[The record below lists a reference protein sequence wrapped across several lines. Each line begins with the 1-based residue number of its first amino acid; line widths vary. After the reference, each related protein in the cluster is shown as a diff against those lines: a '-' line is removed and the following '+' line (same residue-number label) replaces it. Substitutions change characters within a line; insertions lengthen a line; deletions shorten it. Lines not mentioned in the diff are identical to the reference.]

1 MLETIKNFFSQIL
14 LSNNNLSISKI
25 KDNLPI
31 IFIIPTTIG
40 GVWQLFE
47 LGSFGISYIRFF
59 SVPQLLPDGLLIIT
73 MLAVIYNYLHL
84 LTQMYEGSKFEFY
97 FNKSLKNL
105 VFLLFINIIIAIG
118 IAIYLAIRFQE
129 ITTFTAFAINL
140 AILYFLLKCFFF
152 IIKIIIT
159 INFKVK
165 NIKINKLD
173 EFTVNFKAQDY
184 SKPYV
189 TAATLLWFTAIILA
203 SFVILK
209 SLRNFAYYPSNLE
222 NLTKLE
228 NELIKNF
235 RLCEPPKLE
244 YFNKDYLF
252 YEIEIEDKK
261 RVYII
266 ESKNL
271 FLSPLEPIIKEK
283 KENDE

>member
-1 MLETIKNFFSQIL
+1 MFEIIKNFFTHIL
-14 LSNNNLSISKI
+14 LTNNIISINKI

-40 GVWQLFE
+40 GIWQLFE
-47 LGSFGISYIRFF
+47 LSSFGISYIRFF

-73 MLAVIYNYLHL
+73 MLAVIYYYLHM
-84 LTQMYEGSKFEFY
+84 LTQVYESSKFEY
-97 FNKSLKNL
+97 YLNKTLSNL
-105 VFLLFINIIIAIG
+105 IFLLVLNIVIAIG
-118 IAIYLAIRFQE
+118 I
-129 ITTFTAFAINL
+129 TTFLTIRLPVNTAFTTFAINL
-140 AILYFLLKCFFF
+140 AILYFLFKCILL
-152 IIKIIIT
+152 IIKLFIT

-165 NIKINKLD
+165 NIQVDKLD
-173 EFTVNFKAQDY
+173 EFIINFKAQDY
-184 SKPYV
+184 NKPYV
-189 TAATLLWFTAIILA
+189 TGVTLLYFITIIL
-203 SFVILK
+203 SSVVILK
-209 SLRNFAYYPSNLE
+209 PLRNFAYYPSNLE

-252 YEIEIEDKK
+252 YEVQIEDKK
-261 RVYII
+261 RIYII

-283 KENDE
+283 KESED